1 MLNPN
6 NPSPGVYTYVE
17 DRGAQTDLASGG
29 VATLC
34 LPLPRGA
41 IGVNMII
48 TKHDVARRIG
58 AATGIYKDN
67 VNKIALLAEVA
78 SYVNVCRVG
87 INAKRAGVVITTH
100 QNFATCRSL
109 TTGITDLESFPF
121 SASDIAVIA
130 GKDEGDYANDLY
142 ITFTPDQHDPLG
154 IKFTLN
160 VYEGSKVMPSE
171 SFTCTT
177 FYFVE
182 DGTTQLFIE
191 DVINTQSNL
200 ITVRFNYNNAAILN
214 DEEAVLVNAIGGG
227 PFHVLSPNTPN
238 GQLTLGSDGDLIDI
252 NHSNPDIANN
262 SLAAMIDAWDV
273 YKDWETTNVGI
284 ACDGGYANPAIS
296 AKIHEINEYRSDSIG
311 TLNLPVAYQS
321 RDLAVAYR
329 NGLKP
334 FQGMTFNIKR
344 PASTLTIPD
353 VKARDTANA
362 RDWRVPASVCMAYT
376 MLICDRDRAWL
387 APAGVNRGGLPFALS
402 TYGSFDQDD
411 RDILVASQINPL
423 IHFNDE
429 VNSGIYV
436 WNADTLYPTNS
447 PRRDIGVERMLCL
460 LNRTVRVS
468 YLRYVFK
475 MNGSVLREQIKQ
487 DLEKLLQP
495 IKDGEGL
502 DWFEIVI
509 SSANNSDGD
518 EANGD
523 LIVDVFLDPTRYT
536 KRIQLNANIA
546 PTGKMDYVVN
556 LLKKAA

>member
-6 NPSPGVYTYVE
+6 NPSPGVYTYTN

-34 LPLPRGA
+34 LPLPRGI
-41 IGVNMII
+41 IGTNMIV
-48 TKHDVARRIG
+48 TRHDVATKIG
-58 AATGIYKDN
+58 PAVGIYKDN
-67 VNKIALLAEVA
+67 VNKILLLAEVA
-78 SYVNVCRVG
+78 SYLNVCRVG
-87 INAKRAGVVITTH
+87 INTKRAGVVITTH

-109 TTGITDLESFPF
+109 TAGITDLDSFPF
-121 SASDIAVIA
+121 SDNDIAVIA
-130 GKDEGDYANDLY
+130 GKDEGEYANNFY
-142 ITFTPDQHDPLG
+142 ITFSPDPHDPLG

-160 VYEGSKVMPSE
+160 VYEGNKTVPSE

-177 FYFVE
+177 FYYVE
-182 DGTTQLFIE
+182 DNSDQLFIE
-191 DVINTQSNL
+191 DVVNTQSNL
-200 ITVRFNYNNAAILN
+200 ITVRFNHNNPTIIN
-214 DEEAVLVNAIGGG
+214 DEQATLINAIGGG
-227 PFHVLSPNTPN
+227 PFQVLSPNTPN
-238 GQLTLGSDGDLIDI
+238 GQLTMGSDGDLIDI
-252 NHSNPDIANN
+252 NHNNPDIANN

-273 YKDWETTNVGI
+273 YRDWETTNVGI
-284 ACDGGYANPAIS
+284 ACDGGYSNPALS
-296 AKIHEINEYRSDSIG
+296 SKIDEINAYRSDSVG
-311 TLNLPVAYQS
+311 SLNLPIPYQS

-334 FQGMTFNIKR
+334 FQGMTFSINKPSSI
-344 PASTLTIPD
+344 LTIPD
-353 VKARDTANA
+353 VRARDTANQ

-387 APAGVNRGGLPFALS
+387 APAGTNRGGLPFALS
-402 TYGSFDQDD
+402 TYGSFDVDD
-411 RDILVASQINPL
+411 RDILTASQINPL
-423 IHFNDE
+423 ITFNDD
-429 VNSGIYV
+429 VSNGIYV

-475 MNGSVLREQIKQ
+475 QNGSVLREQIKR

-502 DWFEIVI
+502 DWFEVVI

-546 PTGKMDYVVN
+546 PTGRMDYVVN